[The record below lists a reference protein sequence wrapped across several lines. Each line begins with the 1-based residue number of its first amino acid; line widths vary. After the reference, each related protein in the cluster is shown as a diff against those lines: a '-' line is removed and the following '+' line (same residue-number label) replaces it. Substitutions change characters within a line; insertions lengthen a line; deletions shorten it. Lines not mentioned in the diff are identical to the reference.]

1 MSVTSNGIALT
12 SQVYFYSDLSCIKNN
27 ALGRKVYLTPSEK
40 KLFEIIL
47 NGKGSK
53 DNIINEIWLK
63 NGTIVGE
70 SSYHQLIKMLRRKLK
85 SAGLPCSMIKT
96 IPRYGVVFVNENE
109 NENENEEGERESD
122 ECDEYASELPQA
134 SGGEHP
140 VMQLVST
147 DATAK
152 EAPFPTEKL
161 PELCTLTMQE
171 VAPAEHTASEIL
183 IDKKKALILPKKTAL
198 LILMGV
204 VLWPAV
210 YFMFSRP
217 HIVDFP
223 LEKKIGPVKFHSFT
237 AEQMSSGN
245 LQKISH
251 TLDKNVHEVYIAG
264 NGPKIWVAKCN
275 KDITQ
280 KDSQCQYEY
289 FSVY

>member
-1 MSVTSNGIALT
+1 MSVTSNGISLT

-53 DNIINEIWLK
+53 DNIINEIWLN

-96 IPRYGVVFVNENE
+96 IPRYGVVFVNET
-109 NENENEEGERESD
+109 ENEEGVSE
-122 ECDEYASELPQA
+122 ECDEYASELPQV
-134 SGGEHP
+134 SGDEHP
-140 VMQLVST
+140 VMQLVSADGT
-147 DATAK
+147 ASEATCL
-152 EAPFPTEKL
+152 TEKL
-161 PELCTLTMQE
+161 PELSTLTMQDGM
-171 VAPAEHTASEIL
+171 PAERAANEIL
-183 IDKKKALILPKKTAL
+183 IDKKKALILPKKMAL

-204 VLWPAV
+204 VLWPAI
-210 YFMFSRP
+210 YFMFSSP

-223 LEKKIGPVKFHSFT
+223 LEKKIGTVRFHSFT

-264 NGPKIWVAKCN
+264 NGPKIWMAKCN

>member
-1 MSVTSNGIALT
+1 MSVTSNGISLT

-47 NGKGSK
+47 DGKGSK

-109 NENENEEGERESD
+109 EVGNKEY
-122 ECDEYASELPQA
+122 DEYASELPQVA
-134 SGGEHP
+134 GDECP
-140 VMQLVST
+140 VMQVSA
-147 DATAK
+147 DAPLR
-152 EAPFPTEKL
+152 EEPFLTEEL
-161 PELCTLTMQE
+161 PELSTLPMQD
-171 VAPAEHTASEIL
+171 VVPAERAANEIL
-183 IDKKKALILPKKTAL
+183 IDKKKALILPKRTAL

-204 VLWPAV
+204 ILWPAV
-210 YFMFSRP
+210 YFMFSSP

-223 LEKKIGPVKFHSFT
+223 LEKNIGTVKFHSFT
-237 AEQMSSGN
+237 AEQMSSEN

-275 KDITQ
+275 KEITQ